1 MAGIDVIKDT
11 IQCDTTVLQRFVRDP
26 DYYYDRE
33 ILPKVEQTVEDSGG
47 DSWFERF
54 IDWLMRKLG
63 DTPDIDTPELGDTS
77 VGRVVL
83 TIIAIVVVLLA
94 LYLLFRYLR
103 NSKMLFWR
111 EKDKGDLDYE
121 LEEDTIYGIDFD
133 ADIKEALARGDYRA
147 AVRLI
152 YLKTLRHLN
161 DAGRIVWTP
170 HTTPSQYS
178 RDLGDP
184 QFTELTN
191 SYIRVRYGG
200 HSATSELCDHLGALR
215 ESITGSEEGGDK

>member
-1 MAGIDVIKDT
+1 MQSIHVIKDS
-11 IQCDTTVLQRFVRDP
+11 IPCDTTVLQRFVHDP

-33 ILPKVEQTVEDSGG
+33 IVPQAQQAMDDSDGY
-47 DSWFERF
+47 SWFDRF
-54 IDWLMRKLG
+54 IHWLDRMLTDRS
-63 DTPDIDTPELGDTS
+63 DIETPEMGDTS
-77 VGRVVL
+77 VGRAVIIILAAVIFVV
-83 TIIAIVVVLLA
+83 AMYFLL
-94 LYLLFRYLR
+94 RYLR

-111 EKDKGDLDYE
+111 EKKSDDLDYE

-133 ADIKEALARGDYRA
+133 ADIKEALARGEYRA

-152 YLKTLRHLN
+152 YLKTLRQLN
-161 DAGRIVWTP
+161 DDGRIEWTP

-178 RDLGDP
+178 RDLGNP

-200 HSATSELCDHLGALR
+200 HNATAELCDELSALR
-215 ESITGSEEGGDK
+215 QAVTAGEKGGEE